1 MSNIHIRRSFHAL
14 FLGTVML
21 AACGTPEVPKQEPAI
36 PVAPPPPA
44 LVPVDIAMMK
54 FQPDTVRIHKG
65 DTILF
70 TNKDVVEHDATAL
83 PDSAWTTGP
92 LQPGQSKKMV
102 IDKSTD
108 YFCSIH
114 VVMRGRV
121 EVAP

>member
-1 MSNIHIRRSFHAL
+1 MSNTSTNVSVRITL
-14 FLGTVML
+14 LGLVLL
-21 AACGTPEVPKQEPAI
+21 AACGTPQLPKQEPAI

-44 LVPVDIAMMK
+44 LVPVTISMMK

-92 LQPGQSKKMV
+92 LQPGQSRKMV

-121 EVAP
+121 EVAQ